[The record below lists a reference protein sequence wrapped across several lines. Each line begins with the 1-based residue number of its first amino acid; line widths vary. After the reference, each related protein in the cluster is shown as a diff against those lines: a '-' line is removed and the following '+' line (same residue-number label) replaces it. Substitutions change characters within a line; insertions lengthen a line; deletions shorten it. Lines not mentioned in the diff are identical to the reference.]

1 MRLTDL
7 QRDFNLIF
15 GPIQGPLEF
24 KESIKRIKRENKL
37 FDKWFEEARL
47 NAQ

>member
-24 KESIKRIKRENKL
+24 KESIKLIKRENKII
-37 FDKWFEEARL
+37 DRL
-47 NAQ
+47 WAERHK